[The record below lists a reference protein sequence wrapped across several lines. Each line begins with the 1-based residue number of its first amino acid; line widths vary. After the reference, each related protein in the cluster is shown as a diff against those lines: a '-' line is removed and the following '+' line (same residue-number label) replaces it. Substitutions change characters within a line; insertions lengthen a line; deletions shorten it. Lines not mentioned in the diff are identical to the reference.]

1 MNNFEQLSNN
11 ISGFDL
17 DHYLELWFDTNTEFI
32 TGLNKQRLLEE
43 GTDVEG
49 KEIRTFKAEQ
59 GEVYSGFT
67 ITEKQKSG
75 QPTDKVTLFDTGEFH
90 KSFKVDS
97 DKKGF
102 VIKGEDEK
110 DDGKISDNVNLE
122 MALGIFDL
130 QPIIDKLK
138 VDLKEEVLL
147 ILLG

>member
-1 MNNFEQLSNN
+1 MNSFEQLSNN

-17 DHYLELWFDTNTEFI
+17 DHYLELWFDDNTEFI
-32 TGLNKQRLLEE
+32 ADLNRQRLLEE

-59 GEVYSGFT
+59 GEVYSAFT
-67 ITEKQKSG
+67 IGMKNQSG

-97 DKKGF
+97 NKKGF
-102 VIKGEDEK
+102 IIEGEDEK
-110 DDGKISDNVNLE
+110 DEGKISDNVNIE
-122 MALGIFDL
+122 MALGIFEL